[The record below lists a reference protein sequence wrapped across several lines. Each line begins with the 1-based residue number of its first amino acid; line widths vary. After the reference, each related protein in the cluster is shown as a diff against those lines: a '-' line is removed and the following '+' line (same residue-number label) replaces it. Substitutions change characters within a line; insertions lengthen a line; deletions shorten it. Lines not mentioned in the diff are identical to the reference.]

1 MAARPD
7 WLVDTDE
14 SENGEYGA
22 VENESAYREVCR
34 DGLCLLPYQNI
45 KSIQITLL

>member
-14 SENGEYGA
+14 SENGEFGA

-34 DGLCLLPYQNI
+34 DGLFDLFFVCYHHI
-45 KSIQITLL
+45 KI